1 MLSVRLCVCVCVC
14 VCVALHCRVQVCECA
29 RGGRLEAKI
38 NGAVFGCIPVEHLH
52 QSRGLLAALL
62 ERTCVSVCVCVCVC
76 VCVNVCMHTR
86 RSETGKI
93 ESAKALPY
101 HQFTVPLFP
110 FQRVCVSWCKSSLY
124 MRCCRALS
132 PLLQPTEVSLRQ
144 IFVLNE

>member
-14 VCVALHCRVQVCECA
+14 VCVCSLALSCASVRVCEGRKA
-29 RGGRLEAKI
+29 GGKDQWRSVRMHSCRAPSSI
-38 NGAVFGCIPVEHLH
+38 TGA
-52 QSRGLLAALL
+52 SRRSPRAH
-62 ERTCVSVCVCVCVC
+62 VCVCVC